1 MVLVELCSQDSTAS
15 GYIFYKIFKVLLFI
29 LILSKYHGTRMI
41 VNLVILALVSLWFS
55 YQMLFFPISIFNR
68 LHMMKALKSLDWL
81 VQWDDVVIGDTGA
94 LSKMSFCTYMLIY
107 YRAQI
112 I

>member
-1 MVLVELCSQDSTAS
+1 MIGS
-15 GYIFYKIFKVLLFI
+15 I
-29 LILSKYHGTRMI
+29 RMI

-68 LHMMKALKSLDWL
+68 LHMMQALKSLDWL

-94 LSKMSFCTYMLIY
+94 LSEISSGADNHGRFGNSNTCIWKSHKCYFQVLTLCCLVTGVILYN
-107 YRAQI
+107 
-112 I
+112 